1 MFGEV
6 KSEVFQECE
15 FVEVMLKEFGVIVF
29 VVTLLFLVLVE
40 ATLFPEWVF
49 HLVAMLFVVV
59 V

>member
-1 MFGEV
+1 M

-49 HLVAMLFVVV
+49 HLVAMLFVVLV
-59 V
+59 